1 MTIIV
6 PRKRHRNPPKKNQTG
21 NFVGIV
27 LILIAIA
34 IIAVVVHFT
43 LNMKRS
49 ADGSAESVAGS
60 NTQASGGSQNPRAQS
75 DPDVIFPSKAA
86 IEGKWALSVGVAKSE
101 MTIVGDMFQIIA
113 IQDEKGEV
121 RRYTRGFY
129 EYDEKTGKLTL
140 KPDDRAGEPDAI
152 KGVIYKMMT
161 SRPFDI
167 YVSKKKMTK
176 ELFWAPPQDMIES
189 RQIHPLFYYMVTD
202 GPLVLKW
209 TKLEVPTEAIK
220 KR

>member
-6 PRKRHRNPPKKNQTG
+6 PRKRHRRPPKKNQTG

-27 LILIAIA
+27 LILVAIA
-34 IIAVVVHFT
+34 IIAVVLHFI
-43 LNMKRS
+43 LDMKRS
-49 ADGSAESVAGS
+49 PAQSAQVPAANSQAGS
-60 NTQASGGSQNPRAQS
+60 GEAQNAQP

-86 IEGKWALSVGVAKSE
+86 IQGKWALSAGVAKSE

-129 EYDEKTGKLTL
+129 DYDEKTGKLTL

-161 SRPFDI
+161 SRPFEI
-167 YVSKKKMTK
+167 YVSKKMMTK
-176 ELFWAPPQDMIES
+176 ELYWAPPQDMIES
-189 RQIHPLFYYMVTD
+189 RQIHPLFYYMVTE

-209 TKLEVPTEAIK
+209 TKIEMPPEITK